1 MFGFSLFR
9 FLKTSNVCDADSIPG
24 LSFCL
29 VASGFELSTL
39 DKFDYRGVT
48 CLQKFCRFI
57 HAYFFD
63 GIVDLLLGN
72 RFQKLLDFLKLLPEH
87 RYRDHGWAIH
97 CVSLSISDW
106 SECRLICEVSVR
118 SFCSLRV
125 HLQSLLTKA
134 GSR

>member
-1 MFGFSLFR
+1 MFGFALFH
-9 FLKTSNVCDADSIPG
+9 FLKASNVCDADSIPG

-48 CLQKFCRFI
+48 CLQKFCRFV

-72 RFQKLLDFLKLLPEH
+72 RFQETLYLLKLLPEH
-87 RYRDHGWAIH
+87 RYRDHGRAIH
-97 CVSLSISDW
+97 FVNFPFKNDSFPSIESIEFVSIFFSSM
-106 SECRLICEVSVR
+106 V
-118 SFCSLRV
+118 
-125 HLQSLLTKA
+125 K
-134 GSR
+134 